1 MTQRHADTFFWHDYE
16 TSGRDPRIDRPV
28 QFAGVRTDLEL
39 NEIEP
44 PVNWLA
50 QPAPDVLPDPQSVL
64 ITGIVPQRAAQSGM
78 VEAELAQRIEAE
90 LARPGTIGVG
100 YNSIRFDDEFT
111 RFLLWRNLFDPYSR
125 EWRHGCS
132 RWDLQ
137 DVVRCCWS
145 LRPEGLQWP
154 RYHEGDLAGRPSFRL
169 EDLARANGLVHE
181 AAHDALSDVRATI
194 ALARL
199 IRSKQPRLWEFCLKL
214 RTKDGAREQMPLERP
229 FVHLSG
235 RYPVERGFLALV
247 WPLAPHPS
255 NRNELIVWDLAA
267 DPSELE
273 RLDAATV
280 RQRLFTRADALPEG
294 VQRLPIK
301 TIHLNKSP
309 IVIANLK
316 VLGDAPQ
323 RWGLDVEAAMRHAE
337 VAARMPRLDALWAE
351 VFGREQSPGVAPPDV
366 DADLYGGFV
375 PDADRRLLEKLRVM
389 SGEQLADALSR
400 RAPAFED
407 ERLEE
412 LLFRY
417 RARSF
422 PHTLTV
428 EEQQRWQAHCQAR
441 LLAGGPGRLGL
452 AAYFERLD
460 ELAEAAAEREDER
473 AQALLE
479 ALHDHAQ
486 ALAPD

>member
-1 MTQRHADTFFWHDYE
+1 MASSFGDSFFWHDYE
-16 TSGRDPRIDRPV
+16 TSGRDPRVDRPV

-44 PVNWLA
+44 PVNWMV
-50 QPAPDVLPDPQSVL
+50 QPAPDVLPDPESVL
-64 ITGIVPQRAAQSGM
+64 ITGITPQQAAAMGL
-78 VEAELAQRIEAE
+78 VEADLAARIEAE
-90 LARPGTIGVG
+90 LGRPGTIGVG

-111 RFLLWRNLFDPYSR
+111 RFLFWRNLIDPYAR
-125 EWRHGCS
+125 EWRQGCS

-137 DVVRCCWS
+137 DVVRCCWA
-145 LRPEGLQWP
+145 LRPEGIEWP
-154 RYHEGDLAGRPSFRL
+154 RYTEGEVKGRPSFRL

-199 IRSKQPRLWEFCLKL
+199 IRQRQPRLWEFCLKL
-214 RTKDGAREQMPLERP
+214 RSKDGVRAEMTFDKP

-247 WPLAPHPS
+247 WPLALHPT
-255 NRNELIVWDLAA
+255 NKNEVLVWDLAH

-273 RLDAATV
+273 GLDAEAV
-280 RQRLFTRADALPEG
+280 RLRLFTRSEALPAG
-294 VQRLPIK
+294 TSRLPIK
-301 TIHLNKSP
+301 SIHVNKSP
-309 IVIANLK
+309 IVIGKLK
-316 VLGDAPQ
+316 VLGDAAA
-323 RWGLDVEAAMRHAE
+323 RWGLDLAAAQRHAE
-337 VAARMPRLDALWAE
+337 IAARLPARNALWRE
-351 VFGREQSPGVAPPDV
+351 VYARPASAAPVDV

-375 PDADRRLLEKLRVM
+375 PENDRRLLERLRAL
-389 SGEQLADALSR
+389 GPQQLADTVHR

-407 ERLEE
+407 ERLAE

-422 PHTLTV
+422 PQTLSDD
-428 EEQQRWQAHCQAR
+428 ERQRWQAHCQQR
-441 LLAGGPGRLGL
+441 LLEGGPGRPGL
-452 AAYFERLD
+452 AAYFDRLD
-460 ELAEAAAEREDER
+460 ELAEAAAGREDER
-473 AQALLE
+473 AQTLLE

-486 ALAPD
+486 ALAP